1 MTINEKAAVTLI
13 VVGIV
18 LFLVS
23 LPLYVGKIKRNSIY
37 GFRIAKAFESE
48 ENWYAVNRF
57 GAGAMMLWSVVLAM
71 VGIACLNV
79 QPQNVMTVSN
89 AGFLSIGVPIVLT
102 ILHARKL

>member
-1 MTINEKAAVTLI
+1 MTIQEKAALTLL

-23 LPLYVGKIKRNSIY
+23 IPLYLGKIKRNSLY

-48 ENWYAVNRF
+48 ENWYAVNRY
-57 GAGAMMLWSVVLAM
+57 GAGAMMLWSVVLTVIGM
-71 VGIACLNV
+71 GCLYV

-89 AGFLSIGVPIVLT
+89 VGMLSVGIPILLTVLY
-102 ILHARKL
+102 ARKL